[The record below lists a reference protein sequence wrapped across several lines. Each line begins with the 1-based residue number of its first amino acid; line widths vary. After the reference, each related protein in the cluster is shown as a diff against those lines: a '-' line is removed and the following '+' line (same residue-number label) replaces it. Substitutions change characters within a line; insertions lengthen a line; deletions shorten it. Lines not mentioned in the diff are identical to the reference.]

1 MKNKYLSITLGIFA
15 LAILFSSCRKEP
27 NPTNV
32 DSDDKSKIDI
42 KGSLMGG
49 DMKSP
54 NLKAEF
60 KDKTLWVTFYED
72 LDDCIVSVANMQD
85 SVIFCDTVQTYP
97 HAATHFYMGDQP
109 MARYRLHITNG
120 TQGAEGWFSNFKIVA
135 HKPKS

>member
-15 LAILFSSCRKEP
+15 LAVFFSSCQKPWEP
-27 NPTNV
+27 NNV
-32 DSDDKSKIDI
+32 DGDDKNKIDI

-54 NLKAEF
+54 NIKAEF

-120 TQGAEGWFSNFKIVA
+120 IQGAEGWFNNFKFVA
-135 HKPKS
+135 VHPKS